1 MHFAMKYQLL
11 FRRNHL
17 MLPADKSQLANAIW
31 TLAGNGTESL
41 SSNEAF
47 LSQKSCLSSTKMD
60 QRINI

>member
-1 MHFAMKYQLL
+1 MHFAMNYQLL

-31 TLAGNGTESL
+31 TLAGNGTEAL

>member
-31 TLAGNGTESL
+31 TLAGNGTEAL

-47 LSQKSCLSSTKMD
+47 LSQKS
-60 QRINI
+60 